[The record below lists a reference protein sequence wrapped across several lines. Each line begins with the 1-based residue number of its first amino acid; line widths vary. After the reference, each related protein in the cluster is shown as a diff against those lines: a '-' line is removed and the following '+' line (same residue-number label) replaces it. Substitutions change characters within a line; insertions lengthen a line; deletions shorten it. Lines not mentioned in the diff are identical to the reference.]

1 MTTTLLCTCPPA
13 PFPTDLLCSL
23 TRRSKFLVSTYLL
36 STTST
41 GRKNFLT
48 VIREDF
54 YGKLLPR
61 SQEDTLGVTLTTD
74 HLSNYYFYSSWILG
88 QVHSYKL
95 KTCSFHHENQLL
107 QKFNDIYTWVLK
119 YIFQPL
125 TSWRLSEAI
134 SFSMV

>member
-1 MTTTLLCTCPPA
+1 MRLSVDLEGRYIGFSPISIRMGGGGGDYDHHITMYLPPA
-13 PFPTDLLCSL
+13 PFPTSLLFSL

-74 HLSNYYFYSSWILG
+74 H
-88 QVHSYKL
+88 
-95 KTCSFHHENQLL
+95 SFL
-107 QKFNDIYTWVLK
+107 I
-119 YIFQPL
+119 
-125 TSWRLSEAI
+125 
-134 SFSMV
+134 

>member
-1 MTTTLLCTCPPA
+1 MTTILLCTCPPA

-54 YGKLLPR
+54 YGKLLSR

-74 HLSNYYFYSSWILG
+74 LLSNYYSYCGQILG
-88 QVHSYKL
+88 QVRFS
-95 KTCSFHHENQLL
+95 KT
-107 QKFNDIYTWVLK
+107 
-119 YIFQPL
+119 
-125 TSWRLSEAI
+125 
-134 SFSMV
+134 

>member
-1 MTTTLLCTCPPA
+1 MTTLICTCPHPLSYG
-13 PFPTDLLCSL
+13 TVCSL

-88 QVHSYKL
+88 QVHFIMKINFYKSL
-95 KTCSFHHENQLL
+95 MTCIPRFLHN
-107 QKFNDIYTWVLK
+107 F
-119 YIFQPL
+119 FQPL
-125 TSWRLSEAI
+125 TSWRLSEAV
-134 SFSMV
+134 SVV